1 MFSQTTNNGFTFTDA
16 ATSPRGEKNEAI
28 NKITAIS
35 FLSFCEKG
43 QIFSCVCVIIF
54 LSGSALSPGTEA
66 VESLPKPHSL
76 SAHSQCYATANYF
89 HSAPTKLWRGREKEK
104 EREREKGEK
113 EGEEADKTNRRRGGQ
128 TARQGDEEEEEEEE
142 EAEGGRERLGR
153 QKVKDREAE
162 RDRELRN
169 HHLPPLSVPLQ

>member
-1 MFSQTTNNGFTFTDA
+1 MTARSFTRCTESQRVQPNHKQRVHIHR
-16 ATSPRGEKNEAI
+16 RGHQSAGGKNEAI

-89 HSAPTKLWRGREKEK
+89 HSPRQNCGEGERKRKRGRERRGEK
-104 EREREKGEK
+104 ER
-113 EGEEADKTNRRRGGQ
+113 EEADKTNRRRGGE
-128 TARQGDEEEEEEEE
+128 TARQGDEQEEEGGKEKNGEI
-142 EAEGGRERLGR
+142 EGEGPRGREG
-153 QKVKDREAE
+153 
-162 RDRELRN
+162 
-169 HHLPPLSVPLQ
+169 